1 MNWLTNVT
9 ALVIVAPVLI
19 FTITFMITQYMT
31 KRTPKA
37 VKRSA
42 DVTTF
47 FLILAV
53 HFFMI
58 ILFGRSFLLY
68 ILLLLFLVGI
78 AFVALYAK
86 SQGEINFR
94 KVIRGYW
101 RICFFTFAILYL
113 LLFVY
118 GIIKS
123 IFLVL

>member
-19 FTITFMITQYMT
+19 FAITFMVTQYMT

-58 ILFGRSFLLY
+58 ILFDRSFLLY

-113 LLFVY
+113 LLFIY